1 MKKLS
6 VFKKLILVA
15 GICIPNFLFAQTTP
29 KPNWQNADLQKDSVF
44 GISIEKTYNELLKNK
59 KHVPVLVAVIDG
71 GVDIE
76 HEDLK
81 SVIWTNPREKT
92 ANKVDDDKNG
102 YVDDIHGWDFIGG
115 AKEDVH
121 HDNLELTRLVRMY
134 KKQFASLDTNALT
147 GPNLANFTTYRKLR
161 NELNEEIQNA
171 QSSYTSLNTSISNL
185 KIALD
190 GFLTNMGKIN
200 PTLAEVRAYDP
211 KNQNDANTKRVLINN
226 LGKYKDLN
234 DMLKQISAGLDHYK
248 SQLEYHYNI
257 NYDPRDIVGDNYA
270 NSNERFYGNN
280 EVAGPDADHGTHVSG
295 IIGADRINK
304 LGIIGIADDVKIM
317 SVRTVPDGDE
327 RDKDVANAIRYAA
340 ANGAKVI
347 NMSFGKAY
355 SYNKKVVDDAVKFAM
370 TKDVL
375 IVHAAGNDNKNTMVE
390 NNFPT
395 RVYEDKSGEAKAWIE
410 VGASGPT
417 DDKTL
422 KASFSNYGKTTVDV
436 FAPGVAI
443 YSTTPGSKYAN
454 HSGTSM
460 AAPVVAGLAAV
471 IRSYY
476 PKLSALQ
483 VKDIIMRSVI
493 KINHPIS
500 LKINDKDTDLSF
512 DELCVTG
519 GVVNAYNALKLAA
532 TYK

>member
-1 MKKLS
+1 MKKLLI
-6 VFKKLILVA
+6 FKKLILVA

-29 KPNWQNADLQKDSVF
+29 KPNWQNADLQKDSLF

-81 SVIWTNPREKT
+81 AVIWTNPGDKT
-92 ANKVDDDKNG
+92 ADKTDNDKNG
-102 YVDDIHGWDFIGG
+102 YVDDMHGWDFIGG
-115 AKEDVH
+115 AKGDVH
-121 HDNLELTRLVRMY
+121 QDNLELTRLVRQY
-134 KKQFASLDTNALT
+134 GKLFAGMDTTALT
-147 GPNLANFTTYRKLR
+147 GQNLEKFKTYRKLR
-161 NELNEEIQNA
+161 DELNDKITEA
-171 QSSYTSLNTSISNL
+171 QTGYTSTSNF
-185 KIALD
+185 KKALD
-190 GFLTNMGKIN
+190 GLLAGMNKTN
-200 PTLAEVRAYDP
+200 PTLDEIKAYEP
-211 KNQNDANTKRVLINN
+211 KNENDTKAKRILLNN
-226 LGKYKDLN
+226 LPKYKDLN
-234 DMLKQISAGLDHYK
+234 DFVEQQITDGMKYYKTQLD
-248 SQLEYHYNI
+248 YHYNVSF
-257 NYDPRDIVGDNYA
+257 DPRDIVGDNYA

-295 IIGADRINK
+295 IIGANRINN
-304 LGIIGIADDVKIM
+304 LGIIGIANDVKIM
-317 SVRTVPDGDE
+317 SVRTIPDGDE

-370 TKDVL
+370 SKDVL
-375 IVHAAGNDNKNTMVE
+375 IIHAAGNDNKNTMVE

-395 RVYEDKSGEAKAWIE
+395 RIYEDKTGEAKAWIE

-443 YSTTPGSKYAN
+443 NSTTPGSKYAN

-476 PKLSALQ
+476 PKLTAVK

-493 KINHPIS
+493 KINHTIS
-500 LKINDKDTDLSF
+500 LKIDDKDTDIAF
-512 DELCVTG
+512 DELCITG
-519 GVVNAYNALKLAA
+519 GVVNAYKALQLAA